1 MNCKSIKFGLLA
13 VTSLC
18 AGGTIFA
25 NNLPQGGVVQ
35 EGAASL
41 KYAGGGGYILTIDQ
55 QSDKAVID
63 WHSFSVGKD
72 NTVNFNQPS
81 GDSATLNRVTGDFT
95 SEIAGRINANGSV
108 FLVNPNGIMVTKDG
122 VIDTGGFVA
131 STLDIDN
138 DDFLNGD
145 YAFTKSG
152 ANGVVSNRGHI
163 SVDDGGF
170 VALLGGAV
178 KNNGTVR
185 ALVGKVGFAGGEK
198 IVMSFG
204 NNDFLRVEVP
214 TDTWD
219 KLTDS
224 QGNKVAATIDLG
236 GKVDSRGGFVDIT
249 VADASDIL
257 RQTISIDGIVSAN
270 TVSSTDGFISISG
283 GTVGITGN
291 GRITADAD
299 YGTAGTIAIDAD
311 TIDSSGTVSA
321 VAQNGSGGTV
331 KVSLQ
336 HGANL
341 NASTRFDVSGKT
353 KGGSLSFIG
362 GLDKIGTKVLGSAD
376 FKADSTDGTGGT
388 IDISNKGGL
397 VGLLSGTVSA
407 AGKTRG
413 GRIRLGG
420 AFQGGGYDPK
430 TSALDTKTQDLFVN
444 RWGDNSSLVSAG
456 KTSLGTGVTVIVS
469 SALGTGGTAIVWAD
483 HTTNNYAAIDA
494 TGATGGGAVE
504 ISGKKQVDSFGL
516 GRVKANNGVIL
527 LDPKNV
533 VISKFYGG
541 FAQAKKIA
549 HGVSLSGSSVS
560 LDDGDRFGTSVS
572 LSGDGTKLAV
582 GATGDDDGGSDQNA
596 NRGAVY
602 LFIVGGSSW
611 GSTVTQA
618 VKLSDSYSSVYLN
631 NKDYFGS
638 SVSLSGDGTKLAVG
652 AWGDDDGGSD
662 QNANRG
668 AVYLYTVG
676 GSSWGRTVTQ
686 AVKLSNNHAS
696 VSLDD
701 KDYFGSGVS
710 LSGDGTKL
718 AVGAW
723 GDDDGGSDQNANRG
737 AVYLYTVG
745 GSSWGRTV
753 TQAVKLSDSHASIS
767 LDNYDNFG
775 SGVSLSGDGTK
786 LAVGAWGDDDGG
798 SDQNANR
805 GAVYLYT
812 VGGSSWGK
820 TVTQAVKLSGSHA
833 SISLDDK
840 DYFGSGVSLSGDG
853 TKLAVGARG
862 DDGGGTDRG
871 AVYLYT
877 VGGSSWGSTVTQAVK
892 LSDSHA
898 SISLDNYD
906 NFGSGVSLSG
916 DGTKL
921 AVGARGDDD
930 GGSDWSSDRGA
941 VYLYTVG
948 GSGATWGNTVTQA
961 VKLSGSPAGVSL
973 NDRDYFG
980 SSVSLSADGTKLAV
994 GAPYDD
1000 DGGRDQNANRGAV
1013 YLYTV
1018 GGSSWGKTVT
1028 QAVKLSDSH
1037 AGVSLGNSDYFGSS
1051 VSLSADGTK
1060 LAVGAAQDDDGGW
1073 RRGAVYLYT
1082 VGGSTWGKTVTQAV
1096 KLSDSHAS
1104 VSLDDWDEFGSSVSL
1119 SGDGTKL
1126 AVGATDDD
1134 DGGSS
1139 RGAVYLYTVGGS
1151 TWGKTVTQAV
1161 KLSDS
1166 HASVSLD
1173 NGDGFGS
1180 GVSLSGDGTKLAVG
1194 APYDDDGGRDQN
1206 ANRGAVYLYTVGGSS
1221 WGKTVTQ
1228 AVKLSGSHA
1237 SISLDD
1243 KDYFGSGVSLS
1254 GDGTKLAVGA
1264 RGDVEGAVYLYTVG
1278 GSSWGKTVTQAVKL
1292 SDSHAS
1298 VSLDYGDYFGSG
1310 VSLSGDGT
1318 KLAVGARGDD
1328 DGGYDQGAVYLYT
1341 VGGSG
1346 ATWGNTVTQAVKLSG
1361 SHAGVSLDFF
1371 DDFGSSVSLSAD
1383 GTKLAVGARRDDG
1396 RDWGRGAV
1404 YLYTV
1409 GGSTW
1414 GKTVTQAVK
1423 LSGSHASISLDQK
1436 DYFGSGV
1443 SLSGDGTKLAVGA
1456 TGDDDGGTDRGAV
1469 YLYTVGGSS
1478 WGKTVTQAVKLSDSH
1493 ASVSLDYGDY
1503 FGSGVS
1509 LSGDGTKLAVGAS
1522 RDDDGGSDQ
1531 NANRGAVY
1539 LYTVGGSSWGKTVT
1553 QAVKLSDS
1561 HASISLDNYDNFGI
1575 GVSLSGDGTKLA
1587 VGAWGDDDGGTYR
1600 GAVYLYTVG
1609 GSSWGSTVKQAVKLS
1624 DSHASVSL
1632 DNGDGFGSGV
1642 SLSGDGTKLAVGA
1655 TGDDDGGTDRGAV
1668 YLYTVGGSSWGST
1681 VKQAVKLSDSHA
1693 SVSLDDKDY
1702 FGESVSLSGD
1712 GTKLAVGARG
1722 DDDGGWD
1729 QGAVYLYTVG
1739 GSTWGKTVMQA
1750 VKLSDAF
1757 SSDNDFF
1764 GSGVSLS
1771 SDGTRLAVG
1780 ARGDDDGGSNRGAV
1794 YLYTVGGSGATW
1806 GSTVTQ
1812 AVKLSDRPAGVS
1824 LDNGGNFG
1832 SGVSLSGDG
1841 TKLAVGAR
1849 GYADRG
1855 AVYLYTVG
1863 GSSWGKTVTLA
1874 VKLSDSP
1881 AGVSLDYGDYFGYS
1895 VSLSSDGTK
1904 LAVGAYGDDDGGSDQ
1919 NANRG
1924 AVYLY
1929 TVGGSGAAWGST
1941 VTQAVKLS
1949 DSHASVSLDDG
1960 DGFGSSVSLSGD
1972 GTKLAVGASGDD
1984 DGSDY
1989 RLADRGAVYLY
2000 TVGGSGATWGS
2011 TVTQAVKL
2019 SDSHAGVSLG
2029 YNDNFGSSVSLS
2041 DDGTKLAV
2049 GATGDDDGGIGSGAV
2064 YLYTVGG
2071 SSWGKTVTQAV
2082 KLSDSH
2088 ASVSL
2093 DNYDNFGSSV
2103 SLSDDGTKLA
2113 VGAYRDDDGAYD
2125 SGAVYLYTV
2134 PSGNLAGIKQ
2144 KLEADNTGVTVV
2156 ASNDI
2161 TIQDDLDTLRDSVG
2175 GTGKLTL
2182 IAGRSVI
2189 INADVKIKGGLVIK
2203 ANDASDSG
2211 FVLNDR
2217 NTGKAEITVAANKT
2231 ISGGDDDLIIKMLTG
2246 KIGGAAN
2253 KKQTG
2258 KIIVWKADGKRVS
2271 IIHNGST
2278 TTGATPSDS
2287 EIVIISG
2294 GEIKATGDY
2303 NTGNVVIELKADKF
2317 TNQSGSSA
2325 LNVADSGSGNGNTA
2339 GRYLVWT
2346 ATPKDNTMGGI
2357 NGYGFVTFNET
2368 YSGNTDFK
2376 ANTAVGSDGDT
2387 SHTNTTTKHGFIYS
2401 ANPTLA
2407 ITATGNTK
2415 VYDGTSAHP
2424 TNASFDF
2431 KTQNGGVSGLKFKIG
2446 QFSTNPTNV
2455 QSNFKGTF
2463 TTNPTGK
2470 FYNGNVEQ
2478 KNVSKNLTLKF
2489 AGRTITY
2496 VDGNNV
2502 PAYGLTPAPAIDD
2515 VTGASITPRPL
2526 TVSATPTNR
2535 VYNGLTSVAY
2545 TGAAITGG
2553 WVGNEGSGVTLSDAI
2568 SSGTLTATAASK
2580 DAGTRAVTFG
2590 GLTIKTSGKYANY
2603 SLAYDNAKTVVIS
2616 KKPLTVSATPTNRV
2630 YNGLTSVAYTGAAI
2644 TGWVGNEGSG
2654 VTLSD
2659 AISSGT
2665 LTATAASKDAG
2676 TRAVTFGGLTLK
2688 TSGKYANYTL
2698 VPDTTK
2704 TVVISQKTLTVS
2716 ATPTNRVYNG
2726 LTSVA
2731 YTGAAITGG
2740 WVGNEGSGVTLSDAI
2755 SSGTLTATAASKDA
2769 GTRAVTFGGLTIKT
2783 SGKYAN
2789 YSLAYDNAKTV
2800 VISKKPLTVSAT
2812 PTNRVYNGLTS
2823 VAYTGAAITGGWVG
2837 NEGSGVTLS
2846 DAISSGTLTATA
2858 ASKDAGTR
2866 AVTFG
2871 GLTIKTSGK
2880 YANYSLAYD
2889 NAKTVVISKRPLT
2902 VSATPTN
2909 RVYNGS
2915 TSVVY
2920 TGAAI
2925 TGWVG
2930 NEGSGVTLSDA
2941 ISSGTLTATAA
2952 SKDAGTR
2959 AVTFGGL
2966 TIRTTGKYANY
2977 SLAYDNAKT
2986 VVISKKP
2993 LTVSA
2998 TPTARTYDGTRVI
3011 ALTNPTLSGWVSSD
3025 TLLKTYAAAID
3036 SGGTISGS
3044 VVNGNAA
3051 SAGKA
3056 VTITGNSLTL
3066 KSAYSNYS
3074 LAYDNTQT
3082 VVISKRPLT
3091 VSATPTNRVYNGL
3104 TSVAYTGAA
3113 ITGGWVGNEGS
3124 GVTLSDAISSGTLT
3138 ATAASKDAGTRAV
3151 TFGGLTIRT
3160 TGKYANYSLA
3170 YDNAKTVVISKR
3182 PLTVSAT
3189 PTNRV
3194 YNGLTSV
3201 AYTGAAITGGWVGNE
3216 GSGVTLSD
3224 AISSGTLTATAAS
3237 KDAGT
3242 RAVTFG
3248 GLTIRTTGKYAN
3260 YSFAY
3265 DNAKTVVISKR
3276 PLTVSATPTAR
3287 TYDGTR
3293 VIALTN
3299 PTLSGWVSSD
3309 TLLKTY
3315 AAAIDSGGT
3324 ISGSV
3329 VNGNAASAG
3338 KAVTIT
3344 GNSLTLK
3351 SAYSNYS
3358 LAYDNTQTVVISKRP
3373 LTVSATP
3380 TNRVYNGLTSVVY
3393 TGAAITG
3400 GWVGNEGSGVTLSDA
3415 ISSGTLTA
3423 TAASKDA
3430 GTRAVTFGGLT
3441 IKTSGKYANY
3451 SLAYDNAKTV
3461 VISKKPLTV
3470 SATPT
3475 NRVYNGLTSV
3485 AYTGAAITGGWV
3497 GNEGSGVTLSDAI
3510 SSGTLTA
3517 TAASK
3522 DAGTRA
3528 VTFGGLTIR
3537 TTGKYANYSLAYDN
3551 AKTVVISKKPLTV
3564 SATPTNRVYN
3574 GSTSVAYTGA
3584 AITGWVGNEG
3594 SGVTL
3599 SDAISSGTL
3608 TATAASKDAGT
3619 RAVTFGGLTL
3629 KTSGKYANY
3638 TLVPDTTK
3646 TVVISQKTLTVSA
3659 TPTNRVYNGLTSVA
3673 YTGAAITG
3681 GWVGN
3686 EGSGVTLSDAIS
3698 SGTLTATAASKD
3710 AGTRAVTFGGL
3721 TLKTSGKYAN
3731 YTLVPDTTKTVVI
3744 SQKTLTVSATPTNRV
3759 YNGSTSVAYTGAAIT
3774 GWVGNEG
3781 SGVAISDAATGT
3793 LTATAA
3799 SKDVGTRAVT
3809 FGGLTLKTSG
3819 KYANYTLVPDTTK
3832 TVVISQK
3839 TLTVSAA
3846 PTNRVYNGLTSVVYT
3861 SAAITGWAGNEGSG
3875 VAISDAA
3882 TGTLTATAASKD
3894 VGTRAV
3900 TFGGLTLKTSGKYA
3914 NYTLV
3919 PDTTKTV
3926 VISQKTLTVSA
3937 TPTNRVYNGLT
3948 SVAYTGAAITG
3959 WAGNEG
3965 SSGAGISDAATGT
3978 LTATAASKDVGTR
3991 AVTFGGL
3998 TLKTSGKYTNY
4009 TLAYDN
4015 MKTVD
4020 ITPVILQLETGE
4032 LAVRERQFESGN
4044 KIAPVYIKSDPQ
4056 GNLLKGYSGT
4066 VVSGETVTLTIT
4078 DGAFVYDGNDGDQV
4092 GSSKSII
4099 IGDLDK
4105 LTLSSQNYKL
4115 QYNNADLDSG
4125 VIGGLTGTILQATAG
4140 GGGGAAIAVVAVG
4153 AGVAV
4158 VAGGIGGV
4166 AAAGAAAG
4174 AAGAAGAG
4182 AGAAGAGAGGAS
4194 GGLIA
4199 PIGSIDNIFTT
4210 GIYAHLS
4217 GIDMQALYQPTQTPV
4232 PSVFKTQNTYK
4243 TKYTTSYD
4251 MALLA
4256 NNIKAQKAVPLYELD
4271 EHLYETLKN
4280 IFVQQSTPMDKT
4292 ARTDTKDNDPA

>member
-1 MNCKSIKFGLLA
+1 M
-13 VTSLC
+13 
-18 AGGTIFA
+18 
-25 NNLPQGGVVQ
+25 
-35 EGAASL
+35 
-41 KYAGGGGYILTIDQ
+41 
-55 QSDKAVID
+55 
-63 WHSFSVGKD
+63 GKD

-249 VADASDIL
+249 IADASDIL

-299 YGTAGTIAIDAD
+299 YGTAGTIAIKAD
-311 TIDSSGTVSA
+311 SIDSSGTVSA

-444 RWGDNSSLVSAG
+444 RWGGNSSLVSAG

-533 VISKFYGG
+533 VISKFSGG
-541 FAQAKKIA
+541 LAQAKKIA

-560 LDDGDRFGTSVS
+560 LDDYDSFGRNVS

-582 GATGDDDGGSDQNA
+582 GATGDDDGGRA
-596 NRGAVY
+596 RGAVY

-618 VKLSDSYSSVYLN
+618 VKLSDSHSSVYLN

-652 AWGDDDGGSD
+652 APYDDDGGSD
-662 QNANRG
+662 RG

-676 GSSWGRTVTQ
+676 GSSWGKPVTQ

-745 GSSWGRTV
+745 GSSWGRMVTQAVKLSDSHASISLDDKDYFGSGVSLSGDGTKLAVGARGDDDGGSDQNANRGAVYLYTV
-753 TQAVKLSDSHASIS
+753 GGSGATWGNKVTQAVKLSGSHASVSLDDNDKFGYSVSLSVDGTKLAVGATGDDGGGTDRGAVYLYTVGGSGATWGSTVKQAVKLSDSHASIS
-767 LDNYDNFG
+767 LDNYDRFG
-775 SGVSLSGDGTK
+775 ISVSLSGDGTK

-833 SISLDDK
+833 GVSLDDY
-840 DYFGSGVSLSGDG
+840 DRFGISVSLSGDG
-853 TKLAVGARG
+853 TKLAVGAPDD
-862 DDGGGTDRG
+862 DDGGSARG

-898 SISLDNYD
+898 SVSLDNSDYFGSGVSLSGDGTKLAVGAYLDDDGGSARGAVYLYTVGGSSWGKTVKQAVKLSDSHASVSLDNSDYFGSGVSLSSDGTKLAVGAPDDDDGGSNRGAVYLYTVDGSSWGKTVKQAVKLSDSHASVSLDNYD

-921 AVGARGDDD
+921 AVGA
-930 GGSDWSSDRGA
+930 
-941 VYLYTVG
+941 
-948 GSGATWGNTVTQA
+948 
-961 VKLSGSPAGVSL
+961 
-973 NDRDYFG
+973 
-980 SSVSLSADGTKLAV
+980 
-994 GAPYDD
+994 PYDD
-1000 DGGRDQNANRGAV
+1000 DGGVA
-1013 YLYTV
+1013 
-1018 GGSSWGKTVT
+1018 
-1028 QAVKLSDSH
+1028 
-1037 AGVSLGNSDYFGSS
+1037 
-1051 VSLSADGTK
+1051 
-1060 LAVGAAQDDDGGW
+1060 
-1073 RRGAVYLYT
+1073 
-1082 VGGSTWGKTVTQAV
+1082 
-1096 KLSDSHAS
+1096 
-1104 VSLDDWDEFGSSVSL
+1104 
-1119 SGDGTKL
+1119 
-1126 AVGATDDD
+1126 
-1134 DGGSS
+1134 
-1139 RGAVYLYTVGGS
+1139 
-1151 TWGKTVTQAV
+1151 
-1161 KLSDS
+1161 
-1166 HASVSLD
+1166 
-1173 NGDGFGS
+1173 
-1180 GVSLSGDGTKLAVG
+1180 
-1194 APYDDDGGRDQN
+1194 
-1206 ANRGAVYLYTVGGSS
+1206 
-1221 WGKTVTQ
+1221 
-1228 AVKLSGSHA
+1228 
-1237 SISLDD
+1237 
-1243 KDYFGSGVSLS
+1243 
-1254 GDGTKLAVGA
+1254 
-1264 RGDVEGAVYLYTVG
+1264 
-1278 GSSWGKTVTQAVKL
+1278 
-1292 SDSHAS
+1292 
-1298 VSLDYGDYFGSG
+1298 
-1310 VSLSGDGT
+1310 
-1318 KLAVGARGDD
+1318 
-1328 DGGYDQGAVYLYT
+1328 
-1341 VGGSG
+1341 
-1346 ATWGNTVTQAVKLSG
+1346 
-1361 SHAGVSLDFF
+1361 
-1371 DDFGSSVSLSAD
+1371 
-1383 GTKLAVGARRDDG
+1383 
-1396 RDWGRGAV
+1396 
-1404 YLYTV
+1404 
-1409 GGSTW
+1409 
-1414 GKTVTQAVK
+1414 
-1423 LSGSHASISLDQK
+1423 
-1436 DYFGSGV
+1436 
-1443 SLSGDGTKLAVGA
+1443 
-1456 TGDDDGGTDRGAV
+1456 RGAV

-1493 ASVSLDYGDY
+1493 ASVSLDDDDR
-1503 FGSGVS
+1503 FGRSVS
-1509 LSGDGTKLAVGAS
+1509 LSGDGTKLAVGA
-1522 RDDDGGSDQ
+1522 R
-1531 NANRGAVY
+1531 
-1539 LYTVGGSSWGKTVT
+1539 
-1553 QAVKLSDS
+1553 
-1561 HASISLDNYDNFGI
+1561 
-1575 GVSLSGDGTKLA
+1575 
-1587 VGAWGDDDGGTYR
+1587 
-1600 GAVYLYTVG
+1600 
-1609 GSSWGSTVKQAVKLS
+1609 
-1624 DSHASVSL
+1624 
-1632 DNGDGFGSGV
+1632 
-1642 SLSGDGTKLAVGA
+1642 
-1655 TGDDDGGTDRGAV
+1655 GDDDGGTDRGAV
-1668 YLYTVGGSSWGST
+1668 YLYTVGGSGATWGST

-1712 GTKLAVGARG
+1712 GTKLAVGAEQ
-1722 DDDGGWD
+1722 DDDGGSNR
-1729 QGAVYLYTVG
+1729 GAVYLYTVG
-1739 GSTWGKTVMQA
+1739 GSSWGKTVMQA

-1757 SSDNDFF
+1757 SSDGDYF

-1771 SDGTRLAVG
+1771 SDGTKLAVG
-1780 ARGDDDGGSNRGAV
+1780 ARGDDDGGRARGAV

-1824 LDNGGNFG
+1824 LGNYDLFG
-1832 SGVSLSGDG
+1832 SSVSLSGDG
-1841 TKLAVGAR
+1841 TKLAVGAT
-1849 GYADRG
+1849 GDNDGGSNRG

-1863 GSSWGKTVTLA
+1863 GSSWGKTV
-1874 VKLSDSP
+1874 K
-1881 AGVSLDYGDYFGYS
+1881 
-1895 VSLSSDGTK
+1895 
-1904 LAVGAYGDDDGGSDQ
+1904 
-1919 NANRG
+1919 
-1924 AVYLY
+1924 
-1929 TVGGSGAAWGST
+1929 
-1941 VTQAVKLS
+1941 QAVKLS
-1949 DSHASVSLDDG
+1949 DSHASVSLDNYDY
-1960 DGFGSSVSLSGD
+1960 FGIGVSLSGD
-1972 GTKLAVGASGDD
+1972 GTKLAVGALYDD
-1984 DGSDY
+1984 DGGSN
-1989 RLADRGAVYLY
+1989 RGAVYLY

-2011 TVTQAVKL
+2011 TVKQAVKL
-2019 SDSHAGVSLG
+2019 SDSHAGVPEEDSPA
-2029 YNDNFGSSVSLS
+2029 SVSLDDEDYFGIGVS
-2041 DDGTKLAV
+2041 LSGDGTKLAV
-2049 GATGDDDGGIGSGAV
+2049 GAYGDDDGAYGSGAVYLYTVGGSGATWGSTVKQAVKLSDGHASVSLDYDDGFGRSVSLSGDGTKLAVGAAQDDDGGSNRGAV

-2088 ASVSL
+2088 ASISL
-2093 DNYDNFGSSV
+2093 DDRDNFGSSV
-2103 SLSDDGTKLA
+2103 SLSGDGTKLA
-2113 VGAYRDDDGAYD
+2113 VGAPGDNDGAD
-2125 SGAVYLYTV
+2125 GSGAVYLYTV
-2134 PSGNLAGIKQ
+2134 PGGNLAGIKQ

-2287 EIVIISG
+2287 EIVILSG

-2478 KNVSKNLTLKF
+2478 KNVGKNLTLKF

-2535 VYNGLTSVAY
+2535 VYNGSTSVAY
-2545 TGAAITGG
+2545 TGAAISG
-2553 WVGNEGSGVTLSDAI
+2553 WAASEGAGKGISDVFN
-2568 SSGTLTATAASK
+2568 GTLTATAASK
-2580 DAGTRAVTFG
+2580 DAGTRVVTLG
-2590 GLTIKTSGKYANY
+2590 GLTGLKTAYATNY
-2603 SLAYDNAKTVVIS
+2603 KFDFTNAAADYDNTKSITITKKTLKVG
-2616 KKPLTVSATPTNRV
+2616 ATYANRV
-2630 YNGLTSVAYTGAAI
+2630 YNGSTDVVNQATVTISGWAASEGAGKGI
-2644 TGWVGNEGSG
+2644 
-2654 VTLSD
+2654 SD
-2659 AISSGT
+2659 VFNGT
-2665 LTATAASKDAG
+2665 LTATAANKDVG
-2676 TRAVTFGGLTLK
+2676 TRVVTLGGLTGLK
-2688 TSGKYANYTL
+2688 TAYATNYKFDFTNAAADYDNTKSITITKKTLKVGATYANRVYNGSTDVVNQATVTISGWAASEGAGKGISDVFNGTL
-2698 VPDTTK
+2698 TATAANKDVGTRVVTLGGLTGLKTAYATNYKFDFTNAAADYDNTK
-2704 TVVISQKTLTVS
+2704 SITITKKTLKVGATYANRVYNGSTDVVNQATVTISGWAASEGAGKGISDVFNGTLTATAANKDVGTRVVTLGGLTGLKTAYATNYKFDFTNAAADYDNTKSITITKKTLKVGATYANRVYNGSTDVVNQATVTISGWAASEGAGKGISDVFNGTLTATAANKDVGTRVVTLGGLTGLKTAYATNYKFDFTNAAADYDNTKSITITKKTLKVGATYANRVYNGSTDVVNQATVTISGWAASEGAGKGISDVFNGTLTATAANKDVGTRVVTLGGLTGLKTAYATNYKFDFTNAAADYDNTKSITITKKTLKVGATYANRVYNGSTDVVNQATVTISGWAASEGAGKGISDVFNGTLTATAANKDVGTRVVTLGGLTGLKTAYATNYKFDFTNAAADYDNTKSITITKKTLKVGATYANRVYNGSTDVVNQATVTISGWAASEGAGKGISDVFNGTLTATAANKDVGTRVVTLGGLTGLKTAYATNYKFDFTNAAADYDNTKSITITKKTLKVGATYANRVYNGSTDVVNQATVTISGWAASEGAGKGISDVFNGTLTATAANKDVGTRVVTLGGLTGLKTAYATNYKFDFTNAAADYDNTKSITITKKTLKVGATYANRVYNGSTDVVNQATVTISGWAASEGAGKGISDVFNGTLTATAANKDVGTRVVTLGGLTGLKTAYATNYKFDFTNAAADYDNTKSITITKKTLKVGATYANRVYNGSTDVVNQATVTISGWAASEGAGKGISDVFNGTLTATAANKDVGTRVVTLGGLTGLKTAYATNYKFDFTNAAADYDNTKSITITKKTLKVGATYANRVYNGSTDVVNQATVTISGWAASEGAGKGISDVFNGTLTATAANKDVGTRVVTLGGLTGLKTAYATNYKFDFTNAAADYDNTKSITITKKTLKVGATYANRVYNGSTDVVNQATVTISGWAASEGAGKGISDVFNGTLTATAANKDVGTRVVTLGGLTGLKTAYATNYKFDFTNAAADYDNTKSITITKKTLKVGATYANRVYNGSTDVVNQATVTISGWAASEGAGKGISDVFNGTLTATAANKDVGTRVVTLGGLTGLKTAYATNYKFDFTNAAADYDNTKSITITKKTLKVGATYANRVYNGSTDVVNQATVTISGWAASEGAGKGISDVFNGTLTATAANKDVGTRVVTLGGLTGLKTAYATNYKFDFTNAAADYDNTKSITITKKTLTVS

-2731 YTGAAITGG
+2731 
-2740 WVGNEGSGVTLSDAI
+2740 
-2755 SSGTLTATAASKDA
+2755 
-2769 GTRAVTFGGLTIKT
+2769 F
-2783 SGKYAN
+2783 
-2789 YSLAYDNAKTV
+2789 
-2800 VISKKPLTVSAT
+2800 
-2812 PTNRVYNGLTS
+2812 
-2823 VAYTGAAITGGWVG
+2823 
-2837 NEGSGVTLS
+2837 
-2846 DAISSGTLTATA
+2846 
-2858 ASKDAGTR
+2858 
-2866 AVTFG
+2866 
-2871 GLTIKTSGK
+2871 
-2880 YANYSLAYD
+2880 
-2889 NAKTVVISKRPLT
+2889 
-2902 VSATPTN
+2902 
-2909 RVYNGS
+2909 
-2915 TSVVY
+2915 

-2930 NEGSGVTLSDA
+2930 NEGNSAAG
-2941 ISSGTLTATAA
+2941 IS
-2952 SKDAGTR
+2952 
-2959 AVTFGGL
+2959 
-2966 TIRTTGKYANY
+2966 N
-2977 SLAYDNAKT
+2977 
-2986 VVISKKP
+2986 
-2993 LTVSA
+2993 
-2998 TPTARTYDGTRVI
+2998 
-3011 ALTNPTLSGWVSSD
+3011 
-3025 TLLKTYAAAID
+3025 
-3036 SGGTISGS
+3036 
-3044 VVNGNAA
+3044 
-3051 SAGKA
+3051 
-3056 VTITGNSLTL
+3056 
-3066 KSAYSNYS
+3066 
-3074 LAYDNTQT
+3074 
-3082 VVISKRPLT
+3082 
-3091 VSATPTNRVYNGL
+3091 
-3104 TSVAYTGAA
+3104 
-3113 ITGGWVGNEGS
+3113 
-3124 GVTLSDAISSGTLT
+3124 
-3138 ATAASKDAGTRAV
+3138 
-3151 TFGGLTIRT
+3151 
-3160 TGKYANYSLA
+3160 
-3170 YDNAKTVVISKR
+3170 
-3182 PLTVSAT
+3182 
-3189 PTNRV
+3189 
-3194 YNGLTSV
+3194 
-3201 AYTGAAITGGWVGNE
+3201 
-3216 GSGVTLSD
+3216 
-3224 AISSGTLTATAAS
+3224 
-3237 KDAGT
+3237 
-3242 RAVTFG
+3242 
-3248 GLTIRTTGKYAN
+3248 
-3260 YSFAY
+3260 
-3265 DNAKTVVISKR
+3265 
-3276 PLTVSATPTAR
+3276 
-3287 TYDGTR
+3287 
-3293 VIALTN
+3293 
-3299 PTLSGWVSSD
+3299 
-3309 TLLKTY
+3309 
-3315 AAAIDSGGT
+3315 
-3324 ISGSV
+3324 
-3329 VNGNAASAG
+3329 
-3338 KAVTIT
+3338 
-3344 GNSLTLK
+3344 
-3351 SAYSNYS
+3351 
-3358 LAYDNTQTVVISKRP
+3358 
-3373 LTVSATP
+3373 
-3380 TNRVYNGLTSVVY
+3380 
-3393 TGAAITG
+3393 
-3400 GWVGNEGSGVTLSDA
+3400 
-3415 ISSGTLTA
+3415 
-3423 TAASKDA
+3423 
-3430 GTRAVTFGGLT
+3430 
-3441 IKTSGKYANY
+3441 
-3451 SLAYDNAKTV
+3451 
-3461 VISKKPLTV
+3461 
-3470 SATPT
+3470 
-3475 NRVYNGLTSV
+3475 
-3485 AYTGAAITGGWV
+3485 
-3497 GNEGSGVTLSDAI
+3497 
-3510 SSGTLTA
+3510 
-3517 TAASK
+3517 
-3522 DAGTRA
+3522 
-3528 VTFGGLTIR
+3528 
-3537 TTGKYANYSLAYDN
+3537 
-3551 AKTVVISKKPLTV
+3551 
-3564 SATPTNRVYN
+3564 
-3574 GSTSVAYTGA
+3574 
-3584 AITGWVGNEG
+3584 
-3594 SGVTL
+3594 
-3599 SDAISSGTL
+3599 
-3608 TATAASKDAGT
+3608 
-3619 RAVTFGGLTL
+3619 
-3629 KTSGKYANY
+3629 
-3638 TLVPDTTK
+3638 
-3646 TVVISQKTLTVSA
+3646 
-3659 TPTNRVYNGLTSVA
+3659 
-3673 YTGAAITG
+3673 
-3681 GWVGN
+3681 
-3686 EGSGVTLSDAIS
+3686 
-3698 SGTLTATAASKD
+3698 
-3710 AGTRAVTFGGL
+3710 
-3721 TLKTSGKYAN
+3721 
-3731 YTLVPDTTKTVVI
+3731 
-3744 SQKTLTVSATPTNRV
+3744 
-3759 YNGSTSVAYTGAAIT
+3759 
-3774 GWVGNEG
+3774 
-3781 SGVAISDAATGT
+3781 AATGN
-3793 LTATAA
+3793 L
-3799 SKDVGTRAVT
+3799 S
-3809 FGGLTLKTSG
+3809 
-3819 KYANYTLVPDTTK
+3819 
-3832 TVVISQK
+3832 
-3839 TLTVSAA
+3839 
-3846 PTNRVYNGLTSVVYT
+3846 
-3861 SAAITGWAGNEGSG
+3861 
-3875 VAISDAA
+3875 
-3882 TGTLTATAASKD
+3882 ATAASKD

-3991 AVTFGGL
+3991 AVIFGGL

-4158 VAGGIGGV
+4158 VAGGIGGA